1 MSCDVSFLGT
11 NFAGSESKR
20 MTTRVS
26 SESPRFASRS
36 AGSVPRP
43 DRDCTVVS
51 STTAS
56 MVTVWTLPPIDGQR
70 TSQAPEL
77 SRFSEQDDI
86 ETKNAAEIASR
97 GRIDESFTT
106 IFHVNG

>member
-1 MSCDVSFLGT
+1 M
-11 NFAGSESKR
+11 NFCGSESKR

-26 SESPRFASRS
+26 RVSPRLASRS
-36 AGSVPRP
+36 AGSVPSP
-43 DRDCTVVS
+43 DNAWTVVS
-51 STTAS
+51 SNTAS

-70 TSQAPEL
+70 TSQTPEL

-86 ETKNAAEIASR
+86 ETNKAALIATR
-97 GRIDESFTT
+97 DRIDESFTT

>member
-1 MSCDVSFLGT
+1 
-11 NFAGSESKR
+11 
-20 MTTRVS
+20 
-26 SESPRFASRS
+26 
-36 AGSVPRP
+36 
-43 DRDCTVVS
+43 
-51 STTAS
+51 

-77 SRFSEQDDI
+77 SRFSEHDDI
-86 ETKNAAEIASR
+86 ETNNAAEIASR